1 MAENVENLILTQLR
15 EIRGEI
21 GAIKTQVTE
30 LKDQMGEGFDDV
42 TQRVNGITVILT
54 MLAGHVHNVEE
65 RVEKLEEA
73 RK

>member
-15 EIRGEI
+15 EIRGDI
-21 GAIKTQVTE
+21 GAIKTQVSE
-30 LKDQMGEGFDDV
+30 LNDKMCEGFDDV

-54 MLAGHVHNVEE
+54 MLAGHVHHVEE

>member
-1 MAENVENLILTQLR
+1 MVENVENLILTQLR

-21 GAIKTQVTE
+21 GAIKNQVSE
-30 LKDQMGEGFDDV
+30 LNDKMGEGFDDV

-54 MLAGHVHNVEE
+54 MLAGHVHHVEE

>member
-21 GAIKTQVTE
+21 GAIKAQVSE
-30 LKDQMGEGFDDV
+30 LNDKMAEGFDDV

-54 MLAGHVHNVEE
+54 MLAGHVHHVEE
-65 RVEKLEEA
+65 RVEKLEES

>member
-1 MAENVENLILTQLR
+1 MAENVENLILTQLQ

>member
-1 MAENVENLILTQLR
+1 MVENVENLILTQLR
-15 EIRGEI
+15 EIRGET
-21 GAIKTQVTE
+21 GAIKIQVSE
-30 LKDQMGEGFDDV
+30 LNDKMGEGFDDV

-54 MLAGHVHNVEE
+54 MLAGHVHHVEE

>member
-1 MAENVENLILTQLR
+1 MVENVENLILTQLR

-21 GAIKTQVTE
+21 GAIKTQVSE
-30 LKDQMGEGFDDV
+30 LNDKMGEGFEDV

-54 MLAGHVHNVEE
+54 MLAGHVHHVEE

>member
-21 GAIKTQVTE
+21 GAIKTQDTE